1 MVLLVCFLQKK
12 TLKEN
17 FQSIA
22 VFSERYT
29 IRKGNMYCTI
39 PCKGQNI
46 ASTKITTSKFVRE
59 CSEEISKLGIMLTLV
74 LNRIPGYRGRDG
86 IDKSDELANQLEIT
100 STVAA
105 ERTRRVKRQSHN
117 LSVPAQ
123 P

>member
-1 MVLLVCFLQKK
+1 M
-12 TLKEN
+12 
-17 FQSIA
+17 
-22 VFSERYT
+22 FSERYPS
-29 IRKGNMYCTI
+29 RKGNMYCTI

-59 CSEEISKLGIMLTLV
+59 CSEEIAKIGIMLRLV
-74 LNRIPGYRGRDG
+74 LDRIPGYRGRDG
-86 IDKSDELANQLEIT
+86 IDKSDEVAKAETYSQRLNNQLKIT